1 MMRIHSSHLINDDI
15 KDWLCCILVMWV
27 CVYFNHMHDILCAC
41 FEMCS
46 EKKYVNLVFS
56 SSCAVNNHIIPT
68 EKSITAMI
76 LLILL
81 RKITVMCVACNLSS
95 TFYKTDNMFN

>member
-1 MMRIHSSHLINDDI
+1 MTSKIGYVVFLSCGSACTLITCMTSYVRVL
-15 KDWLCCILVMWV
+15 K
-27 CVYFNHMHDILCAC
+27 CAAR
-41 FEMCS
+41 
-46 EKKYVNLVFS
+46 KKYVNVVFS

-68 EKSITAMI
+68 EKSITAII